1 MSLGTIYTKIAAGEA
16 VRTRVLLPES
26 LIKYFKIDVKVSD
39 PDEVFPAKFPMK
51 LVPAFQFPDGTLL
64 SESLPIN
71 LFLLQQVENH
81 GGLLGDNSQKAWAQN
96 LQWMEFFNN
105 DFMRPSGL
113 LFGMIVGRKP
123 FNKDVYNFF
132 YNHLRDVAMP
142 IIEQQLG
149 QTEYLTGPRSQL
161 PTFMPLPCS
170 FVPSA
175 TLWTKNG
182 AGNCPRPLPGGTR
195 LLNTQCLTIS
205 LLTLKW
211 SKNSP
216 RLAKHYRSYAFS
228 IAA

>member
-39 PDEVFPAKFPMK
+39 PDDVFPAKFPMK

-71 LFLLQQVENH
+71 LYLLQQVENH
-81 GGLLGDNSQKAWAQN
+81 GGLLGDNSQKAWALN

-132 YNHLRDVAMP
+132 FSHLRDVAMP
-142 IIEQQLG
+142 VIEQQLG
-149 QTEYLTGPRSQL
+149 QTEYLTGPQVSIADLYAAAMFLRPLGYFMDAEWRGQL
-161 PTFMPLPCS
+161 PKTIAWWNKVSKHPVFDNFFADFEMVDKFTP
-170 FVPSA
+170 PS
-175 TLWTKNG
+175 
-182 AGNCPRPLPGGTR
+182 
-195 LLNTQCLTIS
+195 
-205 LLTLKW
+205 
-211 SKNSP
+211 
-216 RLAKHYRSYAFS
+216 
-228 IAA
+228 